1 MNECIFCKIVKGE
14 IPSYKIYEDESVFG
28 FLDVNPISKG
38 HCLVIPKKHYSNVFD
53 IPTKELEN
61 VVSAIKKISEEIKEK
76 LDVTG
81 VNIMNASGKDAQQT
95 VFHFHMHIIPRR
107 KGDGLDT
114 WPKSKYSEKNFEDVK
129 KILEK

>member
-61 VVSAIKKISEEIKEK
+61 VVSAIKKISEEEEKKDLEEKRAKEIAE
-76 LDVTG
+76 
-81 VNIMNASGKDAQQT
+81 NN
-95 VFHFHMHIIPRR
+95 
-107 KGDGLDT
+107 
-114 WPKSKYSEKNFEDVK
+114 
-129 KILEK
+129 